1 METQRWL
8 RQARRAAEELHAS
21 GRAVP
26 LADVIVADGA
36 TRAWL
41 QALSALGLVG
51 LQDVSRPD
59 EGSEL
64 RRLVA

>member
-8 RQARRAAEELHAS
+8 RQARRAAEELHAT
-21 GRAVP
+21 GRSVP
-26 LADVIVADGA
+26 LADVIVADTA

-41 QALSALGLVG
+41 QALGALGLVE
-51 LQDVSRPD
+51 LQDVSKPD

-64 RRLVA
+64 VRRVA